1 MILGNRIEEA
11 ALKGK
16 CIWRTINL
24 GYSSTYTIPFP
35 LGSFILL
42 RQIIVYPF
50 IPYII
55 EDGRIPVSQCVF
67 QLVLNEQGINQELT
81 YIIRNSRLPA
91 GIAGAGQDHPSS
103 PQNIETWAT
112 FRKACTI
119 DVRMQPNAASA
130 IYAANDDLAPNAQE
144 RGGGLGY
151 ENVPGGVIPAITID
165 ANTKVYPTGESRPF
179 GLTPYA
185 GANVIDRVRTRF
197 NAAGQIPPVNPA
209 DTIHADFQYPLFT
222 FGYWEFKG
230 ATPESL
236 V

>member
-11 ALKGK
+11 ALKGQ

-24 GYSSTYTIPFP
+24 GYSSTYTIPVP

-50 IPYII
+50 IPFETEFAASI
-55 EDGRIPVSQCVF
+55 SQCVF
-67 QLVLNEQGINQELT
+67 QIVLNEQGLNQELV
-81 YIIRNSRLPA
+81 YVVRNSRIPA
-91 GIAGAGQDHPSS
+91 GIGPASNDHPSS
-103 PQNIETWAT
+103 PQTIETWAT

-119 DVRMQPNAASA
+119 DVRMQPNAA
-130 IYAANDDLAPNAQE
+130 AAVYDPNDDLAPNAQE
-144 RGGGLGY
+144 RAGGLGY
-151 ENVPGGVIPAITID
+151 EGVPGGIIPAVTID

-179 GLTPYA
+179 GLTPYT
-185 GANVIDRVRTRF
+185 GGNIIDRVRTRF

>member
-1 MILGNRIEEA
+1 MVVSAQIEKY
-11 ALKGK
+11 ALQGK

-24 GYSSTYTIPFP
+24 GYTSTYTIPVP

-50 IPYII
+50 IPFLTEERNNI
-55 EDGRIPVSQCVF
+55 SSCVF
-67 QLVLNEQGINQELT
+67 QIVLNEQGLNNELT
-81 YIIRNSRLPA
+81 YIVRNSRIPT
-91 GIAGAGQDHPSS
+91 GNNPTNDHPNN
-103 PQNIETWAT
+103 PQTIETWAT
-112 FRKACTI
+112 FRKAATI
-119 DVRMQPNAASA
+119 DVRMQPNAAAA
-130 IYAANDDLAPNAQE
+130 IYGAPDDLAPNAQE
-144 RGGGLGY
+144 RTGGLGY
-151 ENVPGGVIPAITID
+151 GNVPGGILPDVTID
-165 ANTKVYPTGESRPF
+165 ANTKIYPTGEARPF

-197 NAAGQIPPVNPA
+197 NAAGQIPPVNA
-209 DTIHADFQYPLFT
+209 GDAIHADFQYPLFT

>member
-24 GYSSTYTIPFP
+24 GYTSTYTIPVP

-50 IPYII
+50 IPFETENRGI
-55 EDGRIPVSQCVF
+55 SQCVF
-67 QLVLNEQGINQELT
+67 QIVINEQGINQELT
-81 YIIRNSRLPA
+81 YIVRNSRIPA
-91 GIAGAGQDHPSS
+91 GIGAASNDHPSS
-103 PQNIETWAT
+103 PQTIETWAT
-112 FRKACTI
+112 FRKAATI

-130 IYAANDDLAPNAQE
+130 IYGAPDDLAPNAQE

-151 ENVPGGVIPAITID
+151 ENVPGGIIPEVTID
-165 ANTKVYPTGESRPF
+165 ANTKVYPTGEGRPF
-179 GLTPYA
+179 GLTPYT
-185 GANVIDRVRTRF
+185 GANVIDRIRTRF

>member
-1 MILGNRIEEA
+1 MVVSAQIEKY
-11 ALKGK
+11 ALQGK

-24 GYSSTYTIPFP
+24 GYTSTYTIPVP

-50 IPYII
+50 IPFEVPRDI
-55 EDGRIPVSQCVF
+55 SQCVF
-67 QLVLNEQGINQELT
+67 QIVLNEQGANNELT
-81 YIIRNSRLPA
+81 YIVRNSRIPA
-91 GIAGAGQDHPSS
+91 GIGAAALDHPNSA
-103 PQNIETWAT
+103 QTIETWQT
-112 FRKACTI
+112 YRKACTI
-119 DVRMQPNAASA
+119 DVRMQPNAAAA
-130 IYAANDDLAPNAQE
+130 IYGALDDLAPNAQE
-144 RGGGLGY
+144 REGGLGY
-151 ENVPGGVIPAITID
+151 GNVPGGIRPDVTID
-165 ANTKVYPTGESRPF
+165 ANTKVYPTGETRPF

-209 DTIHADFQYPLFT
+209 DFVKADFQYPLLT

>member
-1 MILGNRIEEA
+1 MVVSAQIEKY
-11 ALKGK
+11 ALQGK

-24 GYSSTYTIPFP
+24 GYTSTYTIPVP

-50 IPYII
+50 IPFEVPRDI
-55 EDGRIPVSQCVF
+55 SQCVF
-67 QLVLNEQGINQELT
+67 QIVLNEQGANNELT
-81 YIIRNSRLPA
+81 YIVRNSRIPA
-91 GIAGAGQDHPSS
+91 GATIAANDHPNNA
-103 PQNIETWAT
+103 QTIETWAT
-112 FRKACTI
+112 YRKAVTI
-119 DVRMQPNAASA
+119 DVKMQPNAAAA
-130 IYAANDDLAPNAQE
+130 IYGALDDLAPNAQE
-144 RGGGLGY
+144 REGGLGY
-151 ENVPGGVIPAITID
+151 GNVPGGIRPDVTID
-165 ANTKVYPTGESRPF
+165 ANTKVYPTGETRPF

-209 DTIHADFQYPLFT
+209 DAIHADFQYPLFT

-230 ATPESL
+230 ATPETL

>member
-24 GYSSTYTIPFP
+24 GYSSTYTIPVP

-50 IPYII
+50 IPFEGEERNPAI
-55 EDGRIPVSQCVF
+55 SQCVF
-67 QLVLNEQGINQELT
+67 QIVLNEQGLNQELT
-81 YIIRNSRLPA
+81 YIVRNSRIPA
-91 GIAGAGQDHPSS
+91 GNAVASRDHPSS

-119 DVRMQPNAASA
+119 DVRMQPNAAAA

>member
-1 MILGNRIEEA
+1 MVVSAQIEKY
-11 ALKGK
+11 ALQGK

-24 GYSSTYTIPFP
+24 GYTSTYTIPVP

-50 IPYII
+50 IPFERDNPTI
-55 EDGRIPVSQCVF
+55 SQCVF
-67 QLVLNEQGINQELT
+67 QIVLNEQGLNNELT
-81 YIIRNSRLPA
+81 YIIRNSRIPA
-91 GIAGAGQDHPSS
+91 GIGAASNDHPNS
-103 PQNIETWAT
+103 PQTIETWQT
-112 FRKACTI
+112 YRKACTI

-130 IYAANDDLAPNAQE
+130 VYGALDDLAPNAQE
-144 RGGGLGY
+144 REGGLGY
-151 ENVPGGVIPAITID
+151 GNVPGGILPTVTID
-165 ANTKVYPTGESRPF
+165 ANTKVYPTGEARPF
-179 GLTPYA
+179 GLTPYS

-197 NAAGQIPPVNPA
+197 NAAGQIPPVNAA
-209 DTIHADFQYPLFT
+209 DAVHADFQYPLFT

>member
-1 MILGNRIEEA
+1 MVVSAQIEKY
-11 ALKGK
+11 ALQGK

-24 GYSSTYTIPFP
+24 GYTSTYTIPVP

-50 IPYII
+50 IPYYERLPTAI
-55 EDGRIPVSQCVF
+55 SSCVF
-67 QLVLNEQGINQELT
+67 QIVLNEQGLNNELT
-81 YIIRNSRLPA
+81 YIVRQSRIPA
-91 GIAGAGQDHPSS
+91 GATVPANDHPNNA
-103 PQNIETWAT
+103 QTIETWAT
-112 FRKACTI
+112 YRKAVTI
-119 DVRMQPNAASA
+119 DVRMQPNAAAA
-130 IYAANDDLAPNAQE
+130 IYGALDDLAPNAQE
-144 RGGGLGY
+144 REGGLGY
-151 ENVPGGVIPAITID
+151 GNVPGGIRPDVTID
-165 ANTKVYPTGESRPF
+165 ANTKIYPTGEARPF

-185 GANVIDRVRTRF
+185 GANVIDRIRTRF

-209 DTIHADFQYPLFT
+209 DAIHADFQYPLFT

>member
-1 MILGNRIEEA
+1 MVVSAQIEKY
-11 ALKGK
+11 ALQGK

-24 GYSSTYTIPFP
+24 GYTSTYTIPVP

-50 IPYII
+50 
-55 EDGRIPVSQCVF
+55 VSVKDETRLNISQRVF
-67 QLVLNEQGINQELT
+67 QLVINEQGANNELT
-81 YIIRNSRLPA
+81 YIIRNSSIPK
-91 GIAGAGQDHPSS
+91 GNQIEKDHPNN
-103 PQNIETWAT
+103 PQTIETWQVY
-112 FRKACTI
+112 RKAATI
-119 DVRMQPNAASA
+119 DVRMQPNADSA
-130 IYAANDDLAPNAQE
+130 IYGALDDLAPNAQE
-144 RGGGLGY
+144 REGGLGY
-151 ENVPGGVIPAITID
+151 SNVAGGILPDVTID
-165 ANTKVYPTGESRPF
+165 ANTKVYPTGEARPF

-197 NAAGQIPPVNPA
+197 NAAGQILPVSGDA
-209 DTIHADFQYPLFT
+209 DHSDNQYPLFT

>member
-1 MILGNRIEEA
+1 MVVSAQIEKY
-11 ALKGK
+11 ALQGK

-24 GYSSTYTIPFP
+24 GYTSTYTIPVP

-50 IPYII
+50 IPFETENIATI
-55 EDGRIPVSQCVF
+55 SQCVF
-67 QLVLNEQGINQELT
+67 QIVLNEQGANNELT
-81 YIIRNSRLPA
+81 YIIRNSRIPA
-91 GIAGAGQDHPSS
+91 GIGAASNDHPNN
-103 PQNIETWAT
+103 PQTIETWAT
-112 FRKACTI
+112 FRKSCTI
-119 DVRMQPNAASA
+119 DVRMQPNAAAA
-130 IYAANDDLAPNAQE
+130 IYGALDDLAPNAQE
-144 RGGGLGY
+144 REGGLGY
-151 ENVPGGVIPAITID
+151 ANVPGGILPDVTID
-165 ANTKVYPTGESRPF
+165 ANTKVYPTGEARPF

-197 NAAGQIPPVNPA
+197 NAAGQIPPVNAA
-209 DTIHADFQYPLFT
+209 DATHADFQYPLFT